1 MNAPPLF
8 EQFYR
13 KAGIALPESFCAAT
27 LLTFSLFGPGF
38 SKRLKFKTNIFI
50 LRWNLDSTF
59 R

>member
-1 MNAPPLF
+1 MNDPPLF

-38 SKRLKFKTNIFI
+38 ENGSVKEFSQNGLQG
-50 LRWNLDSTF
+50 LA
-59 R
+59 